1 MAWVKFLEICSGTVC
16 AMMASWI
23 RQITTKAS
31 QARCRRQRPFGYRN
45 MQAPEGASV
54 SMQYKT
60 PRIYST
66 PDGALQCEGSWTLE
80 HLNAL
85 ELQIESL
92 DRPSPGR
99 INCAAGAIDAMDTG
113 GAWLLQRTLNR
124 FESGGCSVILNGL
137 SPDFTAL
144 MQTVA
149 RSWSRAGE
157 VPPTVVSGWLERFGR
172 MALEHGTNLRNALTF
187 IGEAAAVFSSMLA
200 HAKRFRW
207 RALLANLQIDG
218 LNAMPIIG
226 LLSFLMGIVIA
237 YQGSEQLK
245 TFGANIFIVDLVGIS
260 LLREI
265 APLLT
270 AILVA
275 GRSGSAY
282 AAQIGTMT
290 VTEELDAMRSLGIS
304 PMSLLVIPRALA
316 LIIALPLLTV
326 FADAVGV
333 FGGMLIALSQLG
345 VTFSEFLNRFE
356 YAIVLRH
363 YLIGIGKTPVFAG
376 IIALVGCY
384 QGFQVFGGVDSV
396 GRRTTISVVQAIF
409 LVIVTDAFFSIV
421 FSWWEI

>member
-1 MAWVKFLEICSGTVC
+1 MMSQSENIPGKLPQRPAWISLAPDGTLGCGGAWTLAHLADLE
-16 AMMASWI
+16 
-23 RQITTKAS
+23 RQILFLPKTIT
-31 QARCRRQRPFGYRN
+31 
-45 MQAPEGASV
+45 GA
-54 SMQYKT
+54 
-60 PRIYST
+60 
-66 PDGALQCEGSWTLE
+66 
-80 HLNAL
+80 
-85 ELQIESL
+85 
-92 DRPSPGR
+92 
-99 INCAAGAIDAMDTG
+99 INCQAGAIEALDTG
-113 GAWLLQRTLNR
+113 GAWLLQRTLNN
-124 FESGGCSVILNGL
+124 FEHQCGPIALNGL
-137 SPDFTAL
+137 SADFAML

-149 RSWSRAGE
+149 RSWSLSESPQGML
-157 VPPTVVSGWLERFGR
+157 TTGWLERIGR
-172 MALEHGTNLRNALTF
+172 FAWSYVDHFHSALVF
-187 IGEAAAVFSSMLA
+187 IGEAVVSSSALVA
-200 HAKRFRW
+200 RAQRIRW
-207 RALLANLQIDG
+207 RVLLHNLQVDG
-218 LNAMPIIG
+218 LNALPIIG

-290 VTEELDAMRSLGIS
+290 VTEELDALRSLGIS
-304 PMSLLVIPRALA
+304 PMSLLVIPRVVA

-345 VTFSEFLNRFE
+345 VTFTEFLNRFE

-363 YLIGIGKTPVFAG
+363 YLIGIGKTPVFAM

-396 GRRTTISVVQAIF
+396 GRHTTISVVQAIF
-409 LVIVTDAFFSIV
+409 LVIVTDAFFSIL

>member
-1 MAWVKFLEICSGTVC
+1 MNRPDSPAPHNGARISFSADGKLYCEGNWTLQQLAELE
-16 AMMASWI
+16 
-23 RQITTKAS
+23 RQISSLPKTLSGPITCDVAGITT
-31 QARCRRQRPFGYRN
+31 
-45 MQAPEGASV
+45 
-54 SMQYKT
+54 
-60 PRIYST
+60 
-66 PDGALQCEGSWTLE
+66 
-80 HLNAL
+80 
-85 ELQIESL
+85 
-92 DRPSPGR
+92 
-99 INCAAGAIDAMDTG
+99 MDTG
-113 GAWLLQRTLNR
+113 GAWLLQRTLHR
-124 FESGGCSVILNGL
+124 HERDGVVVTLHGL
-137 SPDFTAL
+137 SADFAAL

-149 RSWSRAGE
+149 RSWSRTE
-157 VPPTVVSGWLERFGR
+157 LFPPAQKFGWMERFGR
-172 MALEHGTNLRNALTF
+172 FAWGYSGHIRKGLAF
-187 IGEAAAVFSSMLA
+187 IGETTIAFGSLLA
-200 HAKRFRW
+200 HASRMRW
-207 RALLANLQIDG
+207 RVLLYNLQVDG

-282 AAQIGTMT
+282 TAQIGTMT

-304 PMSLLVIPRALA
+304 PMSLLVLPRAFA
-316 LIIALPLLTV
+316 LVIALPLLTV

-333 FGGMLIALSQLG
+333 FGGMLIALSRLG
-345 VTFSEFLNRFE
+345 VTFTEFLNRFE

-363 YLIGIGKTPVFAG
+363 YLIGLVKTPVFAG

-396 GRRTTISVVQAIF
+396 GRHTTISVVQAIF
-409 LVIVTDAFFSIV
+409 LVIVTDAFFSIL

>member
-1 MAWVKFLEICSGTVC
+1 MNRPQSAPAHTQYQAARISFAPDGTLCCAGTWTLDHLADLE
-16 AMMASWI
+16 
-23 RQITTKAS
+23 RQI
-31 QARCRRQRPFGYRN
+31 R
-45 MQAPEGASV
+45 
-54 SMQYKT
+54 
-60 PRIYST
+60 
-66 PDGALQCEGSWTLE
+66 
-80 HLNAL
+80 
-85 ELQIESL
+85 SL
-92 DRPSPGR
+92 PMTCTGH
-99 INCAAGAIDAMDTG
+99 INCEVGAIDAMDTG
-113 GAWLLQRTLNR
+113 GAWLLQQTLNQ
-124 FESGGCSVILNGL
+124 FERGGCTISLNGL
-137 SPDFTAL
+137 SNDFATL

-149 RSWSRAGE
+149 RSWSQSEQLQA
-157 VPPTVVSGWLERFGR
+157 VPPAGWLERLGRFGYSYAADVRKALAFVGETTAASLSLLTHANR
-172 MALEHGTNLRNALTF
+172 M
-187 IGEAAAVFSSMLA
+187 
-200 HAKRFRW
+200 RW
-207 RALLANLQIDG
+207 RVLLYNLQVDG
-218 LNAMPIIG
+218 LNALPIVG
-226 LLSFLMGIVIA
+226 LLSFLMGVVIA
-237 YQGSEQLK
+237 YQGAEQLK

-290 VTEELDAMRSLGIS
+290 VTEELDALRSLGIS

-316 LIIALPLLTV
+316 LVIALPLLTV

-345 VTFSEFLNRFE
+345 VTFTEFLNRFE

-363 YLIGIGKTPVFAG
+363 YLIGVSKTPVFAV

-396 GRRTTISVVQAIF
+396 GRHTTISVVQAIF
-409 LVIVTDAFFSIV
+409 LVIVTDAFFSIL

>member
-1 MAWVKFLEICSGTVC
+1 MNGSKSEPARISDQ
-16 AMMASWI
+16 ASRI
-23 RQITTKAS
+23 FFTS
-31 QARCRRQRPFGYRN
+31 
-45 MQAPEGASV
+45 EGAL
-54 SMQYKT
+54 
-60 PRIYST
+60 R
-66 PDGALQCEGSWTLE
+66 CEGAWTLD
-80 HLNAL
+80 HLADL
-85 ELQIESL
+85 ERQL
-92 DRPSPGR
+92 DLLPAAFAGR
-99 INCAAGAIDAMDTG
+99 INCEAGAIEAMDTS
-113 GAWLLQRTLNR
+113 GAWLLRRTLTG
-124 FESGGCSVILNGL
+124 FERRGCAVSLTGL
-137 SPDFTAL
+137 SADFVAL
-144 MQTVA
+144 LQTVA
-149 RSWSRAGE
+149 RGWLRTE
-157 VPPTVVSGWLERFGR
+157 ELKPVPPSTSIEQLVQ
-172 MALEHGTNLRNALTF
+172 ALSHYGAGLRDAFTF
-187 IGEAAAVFSSMLA
+187 VGEAAAVSLSLLTHM
-200 HAKRFRW
+200 KRFRW
-207 RALLANLQIDG
+207 RVLLANLQIDG

-237 YQGSEQLK
+237 YQGSEQLR

-282 AAQIGTMT
+282 TAQIGTMT

-304 PMSLLVIPRALA
+304 PMRLLVVPRALA
-316 LIIALPLLTV
+316 LMIALPLLTV

-363 YLIGIGKTPVFAG
+363 YLIGIGKAPVFAA

-409 LVIVTDAFFSIV
+409 LVIVTDALFSIL

>member
-1 MAWVKFLEICSGTVC
+1 MPYETA
-16 AMMASWI
+16 
-23 RQITTKAS
+23 
-31 QARCRRQRPFGYRN
+31 
-45 MQAPEGASV
+45 
-54 SMQYKT
+54 
-60 PRIYST
+60 RIYSN

-80 HLNAL
+80 HLREL
-85 ELQIESL
+85 ELQIASL
-92 DRPSPGR
+92 ERPSPGR
-99 INCAAGAIDAMDTG
+99 VNCAAGAINAMDTG
-113 GAWLLQRTLNR
+113 GAWLLQRMLSQ
-124 FESGGCSVILNGL
+124 FERGGCSVILNEL
-137 SPDFTAL
+137 SPDFAAL
-144 MQTVA
+144 MRTVA
-149 RSWSRAGE
+149 RSWTRTEE
-157 VPPTVVSGWLERFGR
+157 VPPTIASSWINRFGR
-172 MALEHGTNLRNALTF
+172 MTWEHAANFRSALSF
-187 IGEAAAVFSSMLA
+187 IGEAAAISGSTLA

-207 RALLANLQIDG
+207 RVLLANLQIDG

-245 TFGANIFIVDLVGIS
+245 TFGANVFIVDLVGIS

-282 AAQIGTMT
+282 TAQIGTMT

-345 VTFSEFLNRFE
+345 VTFTEFLNRFE

-363 YLIGIGKTPVFAG
+363 YLIGIGKTPVFAS

-409 LVIVTDAFFSIV
+409 LVIVTDALFSIL

>member
-1 MAWVKFLEICSGTVC
+1 MNGSDSTPALVLHKAAQISFTPEGKLCCEGAWTLQHLADLE
-16 AMMASWI
+16 
-23 RQITTKAS
+23 RQIAS
-31 QARCRRQRPFGYRN
+31 LPKTFAGPVRC
-45 MQAPEGASV
+45 
-54 SMQYKT
+54 
-60 PRIYST
+60 
-66 PDGALQCEGSWTLE
+66 D
-80 HLNAL
+80 
-85 ELQIESL
+85 
-92 DRPSPGR
+92 
-99 INCAAGAIDAMDTG
+99 AGAVDAMDTG
-113 GAWLLQRTLNR
+113 GAWLLQRTLNHYER
-124 FESGGCSVILNGL
+124 EGARITLDGL
-137 SPDFTAL
+137 SADFATL

-149 RSWSRAGE
+149 RSWSRTEQLQPAQ
-157 VPPTVVSGWLERFGR
+157 PCGWMERLGR
-172 MALEHGTNLRNALTF
+172 FAWSY
-187 IGEAAAVFSSMLA
+187 VA
-200 HAKRFRW
+200 HARKALAFVGETTVAFGSLLTHANRIRW
-207 RALLANLQIDG
+207 RVLLYNLQVDG

-282 AAQIGTMT
+282 TAQIGTMQ
-290 VTEELDAMRSLGIS
+290 VTEELDALRSLGIS
-304 PMSLLVIPRALA
+304 PMSLLVLPRALA
-316 LIIALPLLTV
+316 LVIALPLLTV

-345 VTFSEFLNRFE
+345 VTFTEFLNRFE

-363 YLIGIGKTPVFAG
+363 YVIGIVKTPFFAS

-396 GRRTTISVVQAIF
+396 GRHTTISVVQAIF
-409 LVIVTDAFFSIV
+409 LVIVTDAFFSIL